1 MKRRFWNAEGGALVE
16 IALASPLMLLMM
28 LGAFELGRVAHHAI
42 EVENAARAGA
52 SYGSNN
58 PGSSTDTPTIT
69 QAAKNDAPDLANLSA
84 TPGSACVCETLTIAS
99 GSATFNPS
107 SGTLPCTNA
116 VITTCNAVSPTTAQF
131 AIRYVSV
138 SSQSTVT
145 AVFHVGAAGSLPSS
159 YNTNGYS
166 FMRVLPN

>member
-1 MKRRFWNAEGGALVE
+1 MKTWFRNAEGGALVE
-16 IALASPLMLLMM
+16 VALASPLMLLMM

-58 PGSSTDTPTIT
+58 PGSSADTATIT
-69 QAAKNDAPDLANLSA
+69 QAAKNDAPDLSNLVA
-84 TPGSACVCETLTIAS
+84 TPGSACVCETLTMAT
-99 GSATFNPS
+99 GSATFNPT
-107 SGTLPCTNA
+107 SGTLPCTNSA
-116 VITTCNAVSPTTAQF
+116 ITTCNAVTSTTAQI

-138 SSQSTVT
+138 SSQSTVS
-145 AVFHVGAAGSLPSS
+145 AVYNVGSLPNS